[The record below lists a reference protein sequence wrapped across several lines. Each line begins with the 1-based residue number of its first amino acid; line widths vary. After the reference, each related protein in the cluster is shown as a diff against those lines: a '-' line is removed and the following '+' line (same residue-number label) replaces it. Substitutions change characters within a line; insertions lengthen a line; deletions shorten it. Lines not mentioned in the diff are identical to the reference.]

1 MAFIDMFVLFYSLVM
16 YNSNANIKHK
26 KRMEKQMNP
35 IEMMNESISYIR
47 KYTKLK
53 PKLGL
58 ILGSGLGS
66 LTDEMTESIEI
77 PFENIPHF
85 AKPTVEGHHGKL
97 VIGKLNG
104 VEVAALSGRYHF
116 YEGYPLSVV
125 TYPVRILKLLGVDKL
140 ILTNACGAVNKEF
153 KPGELMVISDHLNLT
168 FYNPL
173 IGKNIDEFGPRFP
186 DASEIYTKE
195 FREVAKQAGKELNIK
210 LQEGV
215 YAWWTG
221 PSYETPA
228 EIKMIR
234 ILGGDAIGM
243 STVPE
248 ALVASHMGMKV
259 LGISCLTNMAS
270 GILPQKLSHQEV
282 LDVAKEV
289 RLSFQSLVKNIA
301 EKIGK

>member
-1 MAFIDMFVLFYSLVM
+1 
-16 YNSNANIKHK
+16 
-26 KRMEKQMNP
+26 MNP
-35 IEMMNESISYIR
+35 IEVMNESLAYIR
-47 KYTKLK
+47 RYTKLK
-53 PKLGL
+53 PEIGL

-66 LTDEMTESIEI
+66 LTDEMTESVEI
-77 PFENIPHF
+77 PFEDIPHF

-97 VIGKLNG
+97 VIGNLNG
-104 VEVAALSGRYHF
+104 VIVAALSGRYHY
-116 YEGYPLSVV
+116 YEGYPLNVV
-125 TYPVRILKLLGVDKL
+125 TYPVRILGLLGVNKL
-140 ILTNACGAVNKEF
+140 ILTNACGAVNLEF

-168 FYNPL
+168 FNNPL
-173 IGKNIDEFGPRFP
+173 IGKNIDELGPRFP
-186 DASEIYTKE
+186 DASEIYHKNFRDIAKNAAKE
-195 FREVAKQAGKELNIK
+195 MNIK
-210 LQEGV
+210 LHDGV

-289 RLSFQSLVKNIA
+289 KTSFQTLVK
-301 EKIGK
+301 KIVCEMDKSNETNSI

>member
-1 MAFIDMFVLFYSLVM
+1 
-16 YNSNANIKHK
+16 
-26 KRMEKQMNP
+26 MNP
-35 IEMMNESISYIR
+35 IEMMNESIAYIR
-47 KYTKLK
+47 KYTTLT
-53 PKLGL
+53 PQIGL

-66 LTDEMTESIEI
+66 LTDEMTDSVEI
-77 PFENIPHF
+77 PFESIPHY
-85 AKPTVEGHHGKL
+85 AKPTVEGHSGKL
-97 VIGKLNG
+97 VIGNLNG
-104 VEVAALSGRYHF
+104 VIVAALSGRYHF
-116 YEGYPLSVV
+116 YEGYPLNVV
-125 TYPVRILKLLGVDKL
+125 TYPVRILGLLGVKKL
-140 ILTNACGAVNKEF
+140 ILTNACGAVNMNF
-153 KPGELMVISDHLNLT
+153 KPGELMLISDHLNLT

-186 DASEIYTKE
+186 DASEIYTKNL
-195 FREVAKQAGKELNIK
+195 REVAKNAANELDIK

-248 ALVASHMGMKV
+248 ALVASHMGMDI

-289 RLSFQSLVKNIA
+289 KTRFQTLVK
-301 EKIGK
+301 KIVHEMSK

>member
-1 MAFIDMFVLFYSLVM
+1 MSPID
-16 YNSNANIKHK
+16 
-26 KRMEKQMNP
+26 
-35 IEMMNESISYIR
+35 MMNESIEYIR
-47 KYTKLK
+47 KYTALR
-53 PKLGL
+53 PQIGL

-66 LTDEMTESIEI
+66 LTDEMTDSVEI
-77 PFENIPHF
+77 PFEDIPHF
-85 AKPTVEGHHGKL
+85 AKPTVEGHSGKL
-97 VIGKLNG
+97 VIGSLNG
-104 VEVAALSGRYHF
+104 VIVAALSGRYHF

-125 TYPVRILKLLGVDKL
+125 TYPVRILGLLGVKKL
-140 ILTNACGAVNKEF
+140 ILTNACGAVNMSF
-153 KPGELMVISDHLNLT
+153 KPGDLMVISDHLNLT

-173 IGKNIDEFGPRFP
+173 IGKNMDEFGPRFP
-186 DASEIYTKE
+186 DASEIYTKKL
-195 FREVAKQAGKELNIK
+195 RKIAKNAANELDIK

-248 ALVASHMGMKV
+248 ALVASHMGMEI

-270 GILPQKLSHQEV
+270 GILSQKLSHQEV

-289 RLSFQSLVKNIA
+289 KTRFQTLVK
-301 EKIGK
+301 KIVLEMSNL

>member
-1 MAFIDMFVLFYSLVM
+1 
-16 YNSNANIKHK
+16 
-26 KRMEKQMNP
+26 MNP
-35 IEMMNESISYIR
+35 IEMMNESIEYIR
-47 KYTKLK
+47 KFTSFELK
-53 PKLGL
+53 IGL

-66 LTDEMTESIEI
+66 LTDEMTESVEI
-77 PFENIPHF
+77 PFESIPHF

-97 VIGKLNG
+97 VLGYLNG
-104 VEVAALSGRYHF
+104 VAVAALSGRYHF
-116 YEGYPLSVV
+116 YEGYLLDVV
-125 TYPVRILKLLGVDKL
+125 TYPVRILKLLGVNQL

-173 IGKNIDEFGPRFP
+173 IGKNLDEFGPRFP

-195 FREVAKQAGKELNIK
+195 LREVAKSAGKELNIK

-289 RLSFQSLVKNIA
+289 RSSFQSLVKNIVG
-301 EKIGK
+301 KIGK